1 MYVFIGA
8 GVFALLISFY
18 FWHLNRAMLGVPDEV
33 QKISPHRWTPD
44 EIKATY
50 AKIVK
55 NPIDDTSHLP
65 PKLERR
71 YVVVGGSGENLFATR
86 R

>member
-1 MYVFIGA
+1 MYVLIGA
-8 GVFALLISFY
+8 GILISFVSFY
-18 FWHLNRAMLGVPDEV
+18 LWHLNRAMLGVPDEV

-44 EIKATY
+44 DIKAAY

-55 NPIDDTSHLP
+55 DPIDDTVHLP

-71 YVVVGGSGENLFATR
+71 YIVVGGSGKRSLLSR
-86 R
+86 